1 MRANFH
7 ELSSETRISLV
18 TNFERISNMMNE
30 QEVCSS
36 LHGLA
41 KMDGRW
47 YDLPEVL
54 RRSILN
60 CTLRRM
66 EIGIL
71 YRMFMTNCF
80 FHKTISSSCC
90 LYDELSKI
98 YHVSSLDNLST
109 FLKNIH
115 SSFITFLLHNKAQQ
129 YIYYLH
135 I

>member
-80 FHKTISSSCC
+80 SIRKYHHNVVYMMNCLKFIMFHH
-90 LYDELSKI
+90 L
-98 YHVSSLDNLST
+98 
-109 FLKNIH
+109 
-115 SSFITFLLHNKAQQ
+115 IT
-129 YIYYLH
+129 YLH

>member
-71 YRMFMTNCF
+71 YRMFMTNCIF
-80 FHKTISSSCC
+80 IRKYHHR
-90 LYDELSKI
+90 LYDELFKI
-98 YHVSSLDNLST
+98 YHISSFDNLST
-109 FLKNIH
+109 YLKNIH
-115 SSFITFLLHNKAQQ
+115 SSFITFLLHNKAQL

>member
-7 ELSSETRISLV
+7 ELSLETRHSLV

-66 EIGIL
+66 EIGML
-71 YRMFMTNCF
+71 Y
-80 FHKTISSSCC
+80 I
-90 LYDELSKI
+90 I
-98 YHVSSLDNLST
+98 
-109 FLKNIH
+109 I
-115 SSFITFLLHNKAQQ
+115 FITTNKLHL
-129 YIYYLH
+129 YIILSCYYY